1 MKFLLY
7 CVLPSFIIGQEFR
20 TNCNDLIDFKKVIC
34 NQMQA
39 AYTNSQVS
47 IGGQNFYLFNFQNP
61 TYQIVPESSSI
72 RPPRPTSTN
81 VRPTN
86 RQNPTQARQ
95 PSYQTYPGMYDI
107 NSNYGYNP
115 NNFYMP
121 DYDFYMPQYY
131 PQK

>member
-1 MKFLLY
+1 MLY
-7 CVLPSFIIGQEFR
+7 EINNYQYHG
-20 TNCNDLIDFKKVIC
+20 DLHSVDYSHDHGI
-34 NQMQA
+34 
-39 AYTNSQVS
+39 
-47 IGGQNFYLFNFQNP
+47 FYISGPPAEDNNP

-107 NSNYGYNP
+107 NSYYGPYNP

-131 PQK
+131 P